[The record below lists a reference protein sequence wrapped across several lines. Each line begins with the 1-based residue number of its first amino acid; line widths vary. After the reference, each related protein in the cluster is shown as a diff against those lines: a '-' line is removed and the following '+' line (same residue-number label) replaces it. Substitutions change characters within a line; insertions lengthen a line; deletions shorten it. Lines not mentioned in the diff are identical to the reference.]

1 MNYRPLCA
9 WLCGLVLSAQC
20 LSKPLLLGSMPLLK
34 AEIFAHQ
41 MQPMVQG
48 LANEGEQLKF
58 LYPKTLREFLN
69 LCETGQITMAY
80 VSSGYASLL
89 IDKFGFIPL
98 LKSDQPLKVVLFS
111 RKQTQQ
117 DLLLDHIYYAE
128 QDILAAFSAKKMANK
143 KGIHLMQ
150 KSTVDHVIYTVLEQQ
165 DSAGITV
172 LAQLGLVNETFKNEI
187 QVHNAQT
194 MGSLYLLMAPQLKSR
209 QANIQRHFYNF
220 HKSWQAKST
229 SSEYHYLNHFSF
241 IKWQSQHMDGL
252 KVSKEFQR
260 YLHHLSY

>member
-1 MNYRPLCA
+1 MNYWPLCA
-9 WLCGLVLSAQC
+9 WLCGLVLSTQC

-58 LYPKTLREFLN
+58 LYPKTVPEFLK

-89 IDKFGFIPL
+89 IEKLGFIPL
-98 LKSDQPLKVVLFS
+98 LKANQPLKVVLFS
-111 RKQTQQ
+111 RKQAQQ
-117 DLLLDHIYYAE
+117 NRLPDHIYYAE
-128 QDILAAFSAKKMANK
+128 QDMLAAFSAKKMANK
-143 KGIHLMQ
+143 GGIHLMQ

-165 DSAGITV
+165 GSAGITV
-172 LAQLGLVNETFKNEI
+172 LAQLGLMNESFKNEI
-187 QVHNAQT
+187 QVHNTQA
-194 MGSLYLLMAPQLKSR
+194 MGSLYLLMAPQLKAR

-220 HKSWQAKST
+220 HKRWQAKSNPK
-229 SSEYHYLNHFSF
+229 EYHYLNHFSF
-241 IKWQSQHMDGL
+241 IKFQPQHMDGL
-252 KVSKEFQR
+252 KVSDEFQR
-260 YLHHLSY
+260 YLRHLSY